1 MLRLMMHFK
10 FRMVLLICCL
20 ATLETA
26 HAVPSFARQTGM
38 ECVAC
43 HVSWPELTTVG
54 RQFKLGGYTLIKP
67 IAGEERPL
75 VSFKRDSDPP
85 LIPIAGFLQTSVTRT
100 ANTNSPGTDPSNF
113 PDQKSLELQQ
123 ASVFLAGRLAE
134 HVGSFIQYSYDGLAD
149 KGQIDN
155 VDLRYANSYK
165 SDKLNVAYGFS
176 LNNNPTVSDI
186 YNTTP
191 VWGFPFASSSVAPSP
206 AASTLIQE
214 GLGQQ
219 VAGLTAYSLWNR
231 TLYAEIGAYVTADG
245 IFNILR
251 EGVPREEAA
260 VLQDT
265 APYWRFALQH
275 EWQEG
280 TQSAMLGTF
289 GMNANKYPDP
299 MDPNGA
305 TDQFN
310 DVGIDAQYQYVT
322 DQHRISLQWS
332 SIRETQNLKGSFA
345 KLASDS
351 ESSHLSVDTA
361 KLTYYYQTR
370 YGVSVGY
377 QRISGDTNMAMYGG
391 PVPVS
396 GSANGSPDS
405 EAYILEL
412 NWLPWRDRRFTL
424 QYTAYEKFN
433 GAKDN
438 YDGYGRNAS
447 DNNSLYLLAWFMF

>member
-1 MLRLMMHFK
+1 MLRLMMHIQ
-10 FRMVLLICCL
+10 FRIVLLIFCL

-38 ECVAC
+38 ECMAC

-67 IAGEERPL
+67 IVGEERPL
-75 VSFKRDSDPP
+75 VSFSRDGDPP

-100 ANTNSPGTDPSNF
+100 ANTTSPGTDASNF

-123 ASVFLAGRLAE
+123 ASVFLAGRLSD
-134 HVGSFIQYSYDGLAD
+134 HVGGFIQYSYDGQAD

-155 VDLRYANSYK
+155 VDLRYANAYK
-165 SDKLNVAYGFS
+165 SDSLNVAYGFS

-191 VWGFPFASSSVAPSP
+191 VWGFPYASSSIAPSP
-206 AASTLIQE
+206 AAATLIQE

-219 VAGLTAYSLWNR
+219 VVGLTAYSMWNR
-231 TLYAEIGAYVTADG
+231 TVYAEIGAYVTPDG
-245 IFNILR
+245 LFNIFR

-260 VLQDT
+260 VLQDA
-265 APYWRFALQH
+265 APYWRLALQH

-310 DVGIDAQYQYVT
+310 DI
-322 DQHRISLQWS
+322 
-332 SIRETQNLKGSFA
+332 
-345 KLASDS
+345 
-351 ESSHLSVDTA
+351 
-361 KLTYYYQTR
+361 
-370 YGVSVGY
+370 
-377 QRISGDTNMAMYGG
+377 
-391 PVPVS
+391 
-396 GSANGSPDS
+396 
-405 EAYILEL
+405 
-412 NWLPWRDRRFTL
+412 
-424 QYTAYEKFN
+424 
-433 GAKDN
+433 
-438 YDGYGRNAS
+438 
-447 DNNSLYLLAWFMF
+447 